1 MVMTQVALKY
11 HDPEAEGKPFRYL
24 VITFQECREQE
35 IGDGEAHRKAQLF
48 KEEDLGLSENK
59 EMESRNK
66 TRKFLLNSFE
76 EIDCVL
82 LPPPVLDTGTFL
94 LSFCPPPRALLR
106 IQAKTR
112 FLS

>member
-1 MVMTQVALKY
+1 MVMTQVARKY

-35 IGDGEAHRKAQLF
+35 ISDGEAHRKAQLF
-48 KEEDLGLSENK
+48 QEEDLGLSENK
-59 EMESRNK
+59 EMETRNK
-66 TRKFLLNSFE
+66 TRKFLLSSFE

-94 LSFCPPPRALLR
+94 PSFCPPAALVHV
-106 IQAKTR
+106 QAKTR
-112 FLS
+112 LS